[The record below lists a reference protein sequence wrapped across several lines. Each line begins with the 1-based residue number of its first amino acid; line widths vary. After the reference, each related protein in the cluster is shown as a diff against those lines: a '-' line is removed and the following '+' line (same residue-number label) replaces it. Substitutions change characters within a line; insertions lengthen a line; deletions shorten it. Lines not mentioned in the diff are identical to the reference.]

1 MDFVE
6 LEKRLLALAEKEQ
19 AQPMKAY
26 MKNNFE
32 FLGVRSPDRRKAA
45 KQFFKDFKTPE
56 LDWDFVEACW
66 DQPYRE
72 FQYVAIDYLVAHK
85 KNLVLA
91 DLPRLKKLAQT
102 KSWWDS
108 IDGLDKLVGK
118 IILDNPEAKQVM
130 IDWSLDED
138 FWLRRIAIDHQLLQ
152 KEKTDIVLL
161 EKILVNNLN
170 QTEFFITKAIGWSLR
185 DYSKTN
191 PHWVRDFLGKYQHQ
205 MASLSIREAS
215 KYL

>member
-6 LEKRLLALAEKEQ
+6 LEKRLLALAEKDQ

-91 DLPRLKKLAQT
+91 DLPRLKNL
-102 KSWWDS
+102 
-108 IDGLDKLVGK
+108 
-118 IILDNPEAKQVM
+118 P
-130 IDWSLDED
+130 
-138 FWLRRIAIDHQLLQ
+138 RRSPGG
-152 KEKTDIVLL
+152 IVLTDWT
-161 EKILVNNLN
+161 N
-170 QTEFFITKAIGWSLR
+170 SLAKLFWTIQR
-185 DYSKTN
+185 PS
-191 PHWVRDFLGKYQHQ
+191 R
-205 MASLSIREAS
+205 
-215 KYL
+215 